1 MQLEFSDDPVKAF
14 KQLRVFHFA
23 LAAAVPIMV
32 YAAEI
37 TVSQNDAPIV
47 DLEGFAWA
55 LRLFLAGHA
64 FQIVILMVWI
74 NERRL
79 VAKGMKVEP
88 RKPDLVVKNAMEATQ
103 VMRSA
108 LSLAPATLGM
118 LLFMLSGERLDLYV
132 PVSASVLLLTL
143 TRVTRK
149 HWEETYAMASREYP
163 GVSPSPWTTA

>member
-23 LAAAVPIMV
+23 LAAAALIMV

-55 LRLFLAGHA
+55 LRLFLAGYVLS
-64 FQIVILMVWI
+64 IVIFMILI
-74 NERRL
+74 KEGRF

-88 RKPDLVVKNAMEATQ
+88 GKPDLVVKNALEATQ
-103 VMRSA
+103 VIRSA
-108 LSLAPATLGM
+108 FSLAPATLGM
-118 LLFMLSGERLDLYV
+118 TLFILSGERLDLYV
-132 PVSASVLLLTL
+132 PVSASVLLLFF

-163 GVSPSPWTTA
+163 GISPSPWAP